1 MKIDAILNII
11 SCKYNKGACHM
22 SKVENLFNKLNADL
36 APGQEKLLN
45 FDNIVLKGEELDGD
59 PVDFSH
65 GDVDVFEPIPGS
77 LDNFNYG
84 FKEVGSSQAYTVY
97 RGREDILEDVA
108 EKLFKYSSTPINPN
122 NEIIITPGTQGAL
135 FLAAGATISR
145 GDKVA
150 IIEPDYYA
158 NRKLVH
164 FFQGE
169 LYPVQLDYL
178 NHLDKAGINLE
189 ELENSF
195 KDGVRTF
202 IFSNPNNPSG
212 VVYSKDEVTKIAY
225 LIKKYD
231 VNVIVDELYSRQLF
245 DNRIYTHLASLNI
258 VPKENIITII
268 GPSKTE
274 SLSGFRL
281 GVAYGSQEI
290 ISRMEQLQAIVS
302 LRASGY
308 SQIVLKNW
316 FSEPPGWM
324 DERIS
329 AHQDIRDTLL
339 ELFKDA
345 GFEVRMT
352 EAGSYIFPKIN
363 NLSIDCESFV
373 KVLKKQAKVTV
384 TPGTQFGAQFTDCIR
399 LNFSQ
404 DKEKAV
410 EAVKRIITV
419 AGYYKNE

>member
-1 MKIDAILNII
+1 
-11 SCKYNKGACHM
+11 M
-22 SKVENLFNKLNADL
+22 SQVEDLFAKLNADL
-36 APGQEKLLN
+36 APGQEKRLN
-45 FDNIVLKGEELDGD
+45 FDDIELKGENLPGE

-65 GDVDVFEPIPGS
+65 GDVDAFEPVPDS

-84 FKEVGSSQAYTVY
+84 FKEIGGTQAYTVY

-108 EKLFKYSSTPINPN
+108 SKLSSYASTTIDP
-122 NEIIITPGTQGAL
+122 ETDLIITPGTQGAL
-135 FLAAGATISR
+135 FLAVGATVTR

-158 NRKLVH
+158 NRKLIH

-169 LYPVQLDYL
+169 LYPVKLDYL
-178 NHLDKAGINLE
+178 NSNEKAGIDLEQLE
-189 ELENSF
+189 EAF
-195 KDGVRTF
+195 KNGVSTF

-212 VVYSKDEVTKIAY
+212 AVYNKEEITEIGNLAKE
-225 LIKKYD
+225 YD

-245 DNRIYTHLASLNI
+245 DDRDFTHLGSLDI
-258 VPKENIITII
+258 VPEENIITVI

-281 GVAYGSQEI
+281 GVAYGSQAI
-290 ISRMEQLQAIVS
+290 IDRMEQLQAIVS

-316 FSEPPGWM
+316 FSEPDGWM
-324 DERIS
+324 ADRIK
-329 AHQDIRDTLL
+329 AHQDIRDELL
-339 ELFKDA
+339 KLFRTA
-345 GFEVRMT
+345 GFEVRTT
-352 EAGSYIFPKIN
+352 EAGSYIFPKIK
-363 NLSIDCESFV
+363 NLSIDCENFV

-384 TPGTQFGAQFTDCIR
+384 TPGTQLGPQFTDCIR

-404 DKEKAV
+404 DKDRAID
-410 EAVKRIITV
+410 AVKRIIKV
-419 AGYYKNE
+419 AEFYKNEQ

>member
-1 MKIDAILNII
+1 
-11 SCKYNKGACHM
+11 M
-22 SKVENLFNKLNADL
+22 SSVEDLFDKLNADL
-36 APGQEKLLN
+36 APGQEKRLN
-45 FDNIVLKGEELDGD
+45 FDDIELQGENLEGE

-65 GDVDVFEPIPGS
+65 GDVDAFEPIPGS

-84 FKEVGSSQAYTVY
+84 FKEVGGTQAYTVY

-108 EKLFKYSSTPINPN
+108 KKLAEYSSTSIDSE
-122 NEIIITPGTQGAL
+122 NELIITPGTQGAL
-135 FLAAGATISR
+135 FLSVGATITR

-178 NHLDKAGINLE
+178 NHDNKAGIDLDGLE
-189 ELENSF
+189 ESF
-195 KDGVRTF
+195 KDGVSTF

-212 VVYSKDEVTKIAY
+212 VVYSKDEISKIAA
-225 LIKKYD
+225 LVKEYD

-245 DNRIYTHLASLNI
+245 DGGSYTHLASLGI
-258 VPKENIITII
+258 VPKENIVTII

-281 GVAYGSQEI
+281 GVAYGSKAI
-290 ISRMEQLQAIVS
+290 IDRMEQLQAIVS

-316 FSEPPGWM
+316 FSEPEGWM
-324 DERIS
+324 AERIK

-339 ELFKDA
+339 ELFRDA
-345 GFEVRMT
+345 GFEVRTT
-352 EAGSYIFPKIN
+352 EAGSYIFPRIHD
-363 NLSIDCESFV
+363 LSIDCENFV

-384 TPGTQFGAQFTDCIR
+384 TPGTQFGPQFTDCIR

-410 EAVKRIITV
+410 DAVKRIIKV
-419 AGYYKNE
+419 AGYYKNGE

>member
-1 MKIDAILNII
+1 
-11 SCKYNKGACHM
+11 M
-22 SKVENLFNKLNADL
+22 SLVENLFDKLNADL
-36 APGQEKLLN
+36 APGQEKRLN
-45 FDNIVLKGEELDGD
+45 FDDIELKGENLQGE

-65 GDVDVFEPIPGS
+65 GDVDAFEPVPGA

-84 FKEVGSSQAYTVY
+84 FKEIGGTQAYTVY
-97 RGREDILEDVA
+97 RGREDILADVA
-108 EKLFKYSSTPINPN
+108 KKLSDYSSTPIDPE
-122 NEIIITPGTQGAL
+122 NELIITPGTQGAL
-135 FLAAGATISR
+135 FLAVGASITK

-169 LYPVQLDYL
+169 LHPVQLDYL
-178 NHLDKAGINLE
+178 NHDEKAGINLE
-189 ELENSF
+189 TLEDSF
-195 KDGVRTF
+195 KNGVRTF

-212 VVYSKDEVTKIAY
+212 VVYSKEEITKIAE
-225 LIKKYD
+225 LAREYD

-245 DNRIYTHLASLNI
+245 DERTYTHLASLEI
-258 VPKENIITII
+258 IPKENIVTII

-281 GVAYGSQEI
+281 GVAYGSKAI
-290 ISRMEQLQAIVS
+290 IDRMEQLQAIVS
-302 LRASGY
+302 LRAGGY

-324 DERIS
+324 AERIK
-329 AHQDIRDTLL
+329 AHQDIRNTLL
-339 ELFKDA
+339 NLFREA
-345 GFEVRMT
+345 GFEVRST

-363 NLSIDCESFV
+363 NLSIDCENFV

-384 TPGTQFGAQFTDCIR
+384 TPGTQFGPQFTDCIR

-410 EAVKRIITV
+410 DAVKRIIKV
-419 AGYYKNE
+419 AGYYRNDQ

>member
-1 MKIDAILNII
+1 
-11 SCKYNKGACHM
+11 M
-22 SKVENLFNKLNADL
+22 SSVEELFNKLNADL
-36 APGQEKLLN
+36 APGQEKRLN
-45 FDNIVLKGEELDGD
+45 FDDIELKGENLPGE

-65 GDVDVFEPIPGS
+65 GDVDAFEPVPGA
-77 LDNFNYG
+77 LENFNYG
-84 FKEVGSSQAYTVY
+84 FREIGGTQAYTVY

-108 EKLFKYSSTPINPN
+108 SKLSNYASTSIDPE
-122 NEIIITPGTQGAL
+122 NELIITPGTQGAL
-135 FLAAGATISR
+135 FLAVGSTITR

-150 IIEPDYYA
+150 IMEPDYYA

-178 NHLDKAGINLE
+178 NYQEKSGINLE
-189 ELENSF
+189 ELEASF
-195 KDGVRTF
+195 KDGVSTF

-212 VVYSKDEVTKIAY
+212 VVYSKDEITEIAE
-225 LIKKYD
+225 LAREYD
-231 VNVIVDELYSRQLF
+231 VNIIVDELYSRQLF
-245 DNRIYTHLASLNI
+245 GNRAFTHLASLDI
-258 VPKENIITII
+258 VPKENIVTII

-281 GVAYGSQEI
+281 GVAYGSKAI
-290 ISRMEQLQAIVS
+290 IDRMEQLQAIVS

-316 FSEPPGWM
+316 FSEPDNWM
-324 DERIS
+324 ADRIK
-329 AHQDIRDTLL
+329 AHEDIRDTLL
-339 ELFKDA
+339 TLFREA
-345 GFEVRMT
+345 GFEVRTT

-363 NLSIDCESFV
+363 NLSIDCENFV
-373 KVLKKQAKVTV
+373 KILKKQAKVTV
-384 TPGTQFGAQFTDCIR
+384 TPGTQFGPQFTDCIR

-410 EAVKRIITV
+410 DAVKRIIKVTE
-419 AGYYKNE
+419 YYKNEPKN

>member
-1 MKIDAILNII
+1 
-11 SCKYNKGACHM
+11 M
-22 SKVENLFNKLNADL
+22 SSVEDLFDKLNADL
-36 APGQEKLLN
+36 APGQEKRLN
-45 FDNIVLKGEELDGD
+45 FDDIELKGGNLPGE

-65 GDVDVFEPIPGS
+65 GDVDAFGPVPGA
-77 LDNFNYG
+77 LENFNYG
-84 FKEVGSSQAYTVY
+84 FKEVGGTQAYTVY

-108 EKLFKYSSTPINPN
+108 SKLSNYSSTSIDPE
-122 NEIIITPGTQGAL
+122 NELIITPGTQGAL
-135 FLAAGATISR
+135 FLAVGATITR

-178 NHLDKAGINLE
+178 NQQEKAGINLE

-195 KDGVRTF
+195 KDGVSTF

-212 VVYSKDEVTKIAY
+212 VVYSKEEIIKIGE
-225 LIKKYD
+225 LIREYD

-245 DNRIYTHLASLNI
+245 DGGTFTHLASLDI
-258 VPKENIITII
+258 VPKENIVTII

-281 GVAYGSQEI
+281 GVAYGSKAI
-290 ISRMEQLQAIVS
+290 IDRMEQLQAIVS

-316 FSEPPGWM
+316 FSEPDGWM
-324 DERIS
+324 AERIK

-339 ELFKDA
+339 TLFREA
-345 GFEVRMT
+345 GFEVRTT
-352 EAGSYIFPKIN
+352 EAGSYIFPKITD
-363 NLSIDCESFV
+363 LSIDCDNFV

-384 TPGTQFGAQFTDCIR
+384 TPGTQFGPQFTDCIR

-410 EAVKRIITV
+410 DAVKRIIKV
-419 AGYYKNE
+419 AGYYKNGK

>member
-1 MKIDAILNII
+1 
-11 SCKYNKGACHM
+11 M
-22 SKVENLFNKLNADL
+22 SSAEELFNKLNADL
-36 APGQEKLLN
+36 APGQEKRLN
-45 FDNIVLKGEELDGD
+45 FDDIELKGENLSGEPL
-59 PVDFSH
+59 DFSH
-65 GDVDVFEPIPGS
+65 GDVDAFEPVPGVIE
-77 LDNFNYG
+77 NFNYG
-84 FKEVGSSQAYTVY
+84 FNEIGGTQAYTVY
-97 RGREDILEDVA
+97 RGREDILEDMA
-108 EKLFKYSSTPINPN
+108 KKLSDYSSTPIDPE
-122 NEIIITPGTQGAL
+122 NELIITPGTQGAL
-135 FLAAGATISR
+135 FLAVGATITR

-169 LYPVQLDYL
+169 LHPVKLDYL
-178 NHLDKAGINLE
+178 NHEEKAGIDLSSLE
-189 ELENSF
+189 ESF
-195 KDGVRTF
+195 KDGVSTF

-212 VVYSKDEVTKIAY
+212 VVYSKEEITKIAE
-225 LIKKYD
+225 LVRKYG

-245 DNRIYTHLASLNI
+245 DGRDYTHLASLDI
-258 VPKENIITII
+258 VPKENIVTII

-281 GVAYGSQEI
+281 GVAYGSKAI
-290 ISRMEQLQAIVS
+290 IDRMEQLQAIVS

-316 FSEPPGWM
+316 FSEPDGWM
-324 DERIS
+324 AERIK

-339 ELFKDA
+339 ELFREA
-345 GFEVRMT
+345 GFEVRTT

-363 NLSIDCESFV
+363 NLSIDCENFV

-384 TPGTQFGAQFTDCIR
+384 TPGTQFGPQFTDCIR

-404 DKEKAV
+404 DKEKSV
-410 EAVKRIITV
+410 DAVKRIIKV
-419 AGYYKNE
+419 AGYYKNG

>member
-1 MKIDAILNII
+1 
-11 SCKYNKGACHM
+11 M
-22 SKVENLFNKLNADL
+22 STVENLFNKLNADL
-36 APGQEKLLN
+36 APGQEKRLN
-45 FDNIVLKGEELDGD
+45 FDDIELKGENLPGE

-65 GDVDVFEPIPGS
+65 GDVDAFEPIPGS

-84 FKEVGSSQAYTVY
+84 FKEIGGTQAYTVY

-108 EKLFKYSSTPINPN
+108 AKLSEYSSTSIDSND
-122 NEIIITPGTQGAL
+122 EIIITPGTQGAL
-135 FLAAGATISR
+135 FLAMGATITR

-178 NHLDKAGINLE
+178 NHEDKAGINLE
-189 ELENSF
+189 ALENSF
-195 KDGVRTF
+195 KDGVKTF
-202 IFSNPNNPSG
+202 VFSNPNNPSG
-212 VVYSKDEVTKIAY
+212 VIYSREEITKIADLVKEY
-225 LIKKYD
+225 E
-231 VNVIVDELYSRQLF
+231 VNTIVDELYSRQLF
-245 DNRIYTHLASLNI
+245 DDRAYTHLASLNI
-258 VPKENIITII
+258 IPKENIVTII

-281 GVAYGSQEI
+281 GVAYGSKEI
-290 ISRMEQLQAIVS
+290 IDRMEQLQAIVS

-316 FSEPPGWM
+316 FSEPEGWM
-324 DERIS
+324 AERIQ
-329 AHQDIRDTLL
+329 AHQDIRNTLL
-339 ELFKDA
+339 TLFRDA
-345 GFEVRMT
+345 GFEVRTT

-363 NLSIDCESFV
+363 NLSIDCENFV

-384 TPGTQFGAQFTDCIR
+384 TPGTQFGPQYTDCIR

-404 DKEKAV
+404 NKEKAV
-410 EAVKRIITV
+410 DAVKRIIKV
-419 AGYYKNE
+419 AGYYKHEQ

>member
-1 MKIDAILNII
+1 MPSAED
-11 SCKYNKGACHM
+11 
-22 SKVENLFNKLNADL
+22 LFDKLNADL
-36 APGQEKLLN
+36 APGQEKRLN
-45 FDNIVLKGEELDGD
+45 FDDIELKGENLPGE
-59 PVDFSH
+59 PADFSH
-65 GDVDVFEPIPGS
+65 GDVDAFEPVPGA
-77 LDNFNYG
+77 LENFNYG
-84 FKEVGSSQAYTVY
+84 FKEIGGTQAYTVY

-108 EKLFKYSSTPINPN
+108 RKLSDYSSTAIDPE
-122 NEIIITPGTQGAL
+122 NELIITPGTQGAL
-135 FLAAGATISR
+135 FLAVGATVTR

-178 NHLDKAGINLE
+178 NHEDKAGIDLE
-189 ELENSF
+189 KLENSF
-195 KDGVRTF
+195 KDGVSTF

-212 VVYSKDEVTKIAY
+212 VIYSKEEITEIAE
-225 LIKKYD
+225 LVRKYD

-245 DNRIYTHLASLNI
+245 DGRTYTHLASLDI
-258 VPKENIITII
+258 IPKENIVTII

-281 GVAYGSQEI
+281 GVAYGSKTI
-290 ISRMEQLQAIVS
+290 IDRMEQLQAIVS
-302 LRASGY
+302 LRAAGY

-316 FSEPPGWM
+316 FSEPEGWM
-324 DERIS
+324 AERIK
-329 AHQDIRDTLL
+329 AHQDIRDTLI
-339 ELFKDA
+339 ELFRDA
-345 GFEVRMT
+345 GFEVRTT

-363 NLSIDCESFV
+363 DLSIDCENFV

-384 TPGTQFGAQFTDCIR
+384 TPGTQFGPQFTDCIR

-404 DKEKAV
+404 DKDKAV
-410 EAVKRIITV
+410 DAVKRIIKI
-419 AGYYKNE
+419 AGYYKDEQ

>member
-1 MKIDAILNII
+1 
-11 SCKYNKGACHM
+11 M
-22 SKVENLFNKLNADL
+22 SSVEDLFDKLNADL
-36 APGQEKLLN
+36 APGQEKRLN
-45 FDNIVLKGEELDGD
+45 FDDIELKGGNLPGE

-65 GDVDVFEPIPGS
+65 GDVDAFEPVPGA
-77 LDNFNYG
+77 LENFNYG
-84 FKEVGSSQAYTVY
+84 FKEIGGTQAYTVY

-108 EKLFKYSSTPINPN
+108 AKLADYSSTSIDAE
-122 NEIIITPGTQGAL
+122 NELIITPGTQGAL
-135 FLAAGATISR
+135 FLAVGATITR

-178 NHLDKAGINLE
+178 SHEDKAGIDLDGLE
-189 ELENSF
+189 ASF
-195 KDGVRTF
+195 KEGVSTF

-212 VVYSKDEVTKIAY
+212 VLYSREEITKIGE
-225 LIKKYD
+225 LVREYD

-245 DNRIYTHLASLNI
+245 DNKTYTHLASLDI
-258 VPKENIITII
+258 VPKENIVTII

-281 GVAYGSQEI
+281 GVAYGSKAI
-290 ISRMEQLQAIVS
+290 IDRMEQLQAIVS

-316 FSEPPGWM
+316 FSEPDGWM
-324 DERIS
+324 AERIK
-329 AHQDIRDTLL
+329 AHQDIRDILLTL
-339 ELFKDA
+339 FRDA
-345 GFEVRMT
+345 GFEVRTT
-352 EAGSYIFPKIN
+352 EAGSYIFPKITD
-363 NLSIDCESFV
+363 LSIDCDNFV

-384 TPGTQFGAQFTDCIR
+384 TPGTQFGPQFTDCIR

-410 EAVKRIITV
+410 DAVKRIIKV
-419 AGYYKNE
+419 AGYYKNGK

>member
-1 MKIDAILNII
+1 
-11 SCKYNKGACHM
+11 M
-22 SKVENLFNKLNADL
+22 SSVEELFNKLNADL
-36 APGQEKLLN
+36 APGQEKRLN
-45 FDNIVLKGEELDGD
+45 FDDIELKGENLPGEA
-59 PVDFSH
+59 VDFSH
-65 GDVDVFEPIPGS
+65 GDVDAFEPIPGA
-77 LDNFNYG
+77 LENFIYG
-84 FKEVGSSQAYTVY
+84 FKEIGGTQAYTVY

-108 EKLFKYSSTPINPN
+108 SKLSNYSSTSIVPE
-122 NEIIITPGTQGAL
+122 NELIITPGTQGAL
-135 FLAAGATISR
+135 FLAVGATITR

-150 IIEPDYYA
+150 IMEPDYYA

-178 NHLDKAGINLE
+178 NHEDKAGINLE

-195 KDGVRTF
+195 KDGVSTF

-212 VVYSKDEVTKIAY
+212 VVYSKDEISKIGELASEY
-225 LIKKYD
+225 N

-245 DNRIYTHLASLNI
+245 DDRTYTHLASLDI
-258 VPKENIITII
+258 VPKENIVTII

-281 GVAYGSQEI
+281 GVAYGSKTI
-290 ISRMEQLQAIVS
+290 IDRMEQLQAIVS
-302 LRASGY
+302 LRAPGY

-316 FSEPPGWM
+316 FSEPDGWM
-324 DERIS
+324 TDRIR

-339 ELFKDA
+339 TLFRDA
-345 GFEVRMT
+345 GFEVRTT

-363 NLSIDCESFV
+363 NLSIDCENFV

-384 TPGTQFGAQFTDCIR
+384 TPGTQFGPQFTDCIR

-410 EAVKRIITV
+410 DAVKRIIKI

>member
-1 MKIDAILNII
+1 
-11 SCKYNKGACHM
+11 M
-22 SKVENLFNKLNADL
+22 SSVEKLFDKLNADL
-36 APGQEKLLN
+36 APGQEKRLN
-45 FDNIVLKGEELDGD
+45 FDDIELKGHSLPGE

-65 GDVDVFEPIPGS
+65 GDVDAFEPIPGS
-77 LDNFNYG
+77 LDSFNYG
-84 FKEVGSSQAYTVY
+84 FNEIGGTQAYTIY
-97 RGREDILEDVA
+97 RGREKILADVA
-108 EKLFKYSSTPINPN
+108 SKLSDYASTIINPE

-135 FLAAGATISR
+135 FLAVGATITR

-178 NHLDKAGINLE
+178 NNNDKAGIDLE
-189 ELENSF
+189 QLESSF
-195 KDGVRTF
+195 KDGVSTF

-212 VVYSKDEVTKIAY
+212 VVYSKEEITKIAKLVSEY
-225 LIKKYD
+225 G

-245 DNRIYTHLASLNI
+245 DERDYTHLCSLDI
-258 VPKENIITII
+258 VSKEKIVTII

-281 GVAYGSQEI
+281 GVAYGSKEI
-290 ISRMEQLQAIVS
+290 IERMEQLQAIVS

-308 SQIVLKNW
+308 SQIVLENW
-316 FSEPPGWM
+316 FSEPENWM
-324 DERIS
+324 ADRIQ
-329 AHQDIRDTLL
+329 AHQDIRE
-339 ELFKDA
+339 ELIRLFREA
-345 GFEVRMT
+345 NFEVRTT

-363 NLSIDCESFV
+363 NLSIDCENFV

-384 TPGTQFGAQFTDCIR
+384 TPGTQFGPQFTDCIR

-410 EAVKRIITV
+410 DAVKRIIKI
-419 AGYYKNE
+419 AEFYKDE